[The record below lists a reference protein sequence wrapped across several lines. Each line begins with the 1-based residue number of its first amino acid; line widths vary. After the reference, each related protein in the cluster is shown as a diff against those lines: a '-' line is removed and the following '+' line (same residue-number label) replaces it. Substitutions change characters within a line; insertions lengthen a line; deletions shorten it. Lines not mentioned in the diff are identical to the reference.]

1 MKQILHFLTRLHFTK
16 NETRP
21 NRRGQKPRSAT
32 TRKQPDLQ
40 IMTLFARS
48 IALLTILAFGALL
61 LSKYLRPHEDISV
74 FQTICLTTL
83 GSMTTILA
91 AALRRRH

>member
-1 MKQILHFLTRLHFTK
+1 MKQFLHNLTRLPFTK
-16 NETRP
+16 NQTRP
-21 NRRGQKPRSAT
+21 TRRGQKPRAT
-32 TRKQPDLQ
+32 PHKHPDLQ

-83 GSMTTILA
+83 GSMTTILT
-91 AALRRRH
+91 AALRRRR